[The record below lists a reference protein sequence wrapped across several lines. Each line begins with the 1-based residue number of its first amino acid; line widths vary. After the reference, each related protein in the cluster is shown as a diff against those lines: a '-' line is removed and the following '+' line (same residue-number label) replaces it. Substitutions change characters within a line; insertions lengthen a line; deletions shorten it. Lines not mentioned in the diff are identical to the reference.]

1 MITNTWRCA
10 NDLGFILVLTY
21 SYKSICI
28 VSHIGDDIPS
38 FFRGIMSPVCQMVD
52 VHDEL
57 KRARDA
63 FYSAMFEDNEEEMR
77 AANDAVGYYESMDCT
92 SCPQYPGF

>member
-1 MITNTWRCA
+1 M
-10 NDLGFILVLTY
+10 
-21 SYKSICI
+21 S
-28 VSHIGDDIPS
+28 
-38 FFRGIMSPVCQMVD
+38 SPVCNMVS

-77 AANDAVGYYESMDCT
+77 AANDAVGYYESMTDST
-92 SCPQYPGF
+92 SCPEYPGF

>member
-1 MITNTWRCA
+1 M
-10 NDLGFILVLTY
+10 
-21 SYKSICI
+21 SSPICNM
-28 VSHIGDDIPS
+28 VS
-38 FFRGIMSPVCQMVD
+38 

-77 AANDAVGYYESMDCT
+77 AANDAVGYYESMGGI
-92 SCPQYPGF
+92 SCPEYPGF